1 MSISFILLC
10 LSLFTWG
17 IGEGLFFVFQP
28 IYLAQLGADTMTIA
42 AVYSAFGAAMMV
54 AHIPAGFLSDRLGRK
69 PLLIAAWMAGL
80 ISTWV
85 MAAARTLPVFIIG
98 MLLYGLTAFVSSP
111 LNSYVTAERGKLSP
125 ARVMTFM
132 SAAFNLGAVI
142 GPLLGGWIG
151 DHFDLRSVY
160 FIAAGLFVV
169 STGIL
174 FFLKSQPRDHHDPA
188 IPNAHLFTNTRFVGF
203 LGIIFLFVFVSYLP
217 QPLTSRFL
225 ASERHLSLGNIGI
238 LGSINGLGNVIFN
251 LLLGTLSSRLGLVFV
266 QVCVAWFALLIWKG
280 TGLGWYAAGYFILG
294 GYRTS
299 RSFILSIV
307 RSLISP
313 SQMGL
318 AYGVAVTFDSLAMV
332 LAPLLAGILYSQ
344 NPEWVFPASL
354 VMLFFVCLVTIFLSP
369 RVPPDQQ
376 VEAGRVLNN

>member
-1 MSISFILLC
+1 MSLSFILLC

-17 IGEGLFFVFQP
+17 IGEGMFFVFQP

-42 AVYSAFGAAMMV
+42 SVYSAFGAAMMV
-54 AHIPAGFLSDRLGRK
+54 AHIPVGYLSDRLGRK
-69 PLLIAAWMAGL
+69 PLLVAAWMSGL
-80 ISTWV
+80 IATWV
-85 MAAARTLPVFIIG
+85 MAAARTLPIFIIG
-98 MLLYGLTAFVSSP
+98 MLLYGLTSSVSSP
-111 LNSYVTAERGKLSP
+111 LNSYATAERGKLSP
-125 ARVMTFM
+125 SRAMTFL

-188 IPNAHLFTNTRFVGF
+188 TPNSHLLKNTRFVGF
-203 LGIIFLFVFVSYLP
+203 LGIIFLLVFVSYLP

-225 ASERHLSLGNIGI
+225 ASERHLSLGSIGI
-238 LGSINGLGNVIFN
+238 LGSINGLGNAVFN
-251 LLLGTLSSRLGLVFV
+251 LLLGQFSSRLGLVLV
-266 QVCVAWFALLIWKG
+266 QVCIASFSLLVWKG
-280 TGLGWYAAGYFILG
+280 TGLGWYAVGYFILG
-294 GYRTS
+294 GYRTA
-299 RSFILSIV
+299 RSFILSTV
-307 RSLISP
+307 RSLIRP

-344 NPEWVFPASL
+344 NPEWVYPASL
-354 VMLFFVCLVTIFLSP
+354 VLLSFVFFILIFLFPHSP
-369 RVPPDQQ
+369 RDEPVS
-376 VEAGRVLNN
+376 VNTLIEK